1 MRRHHH
7 SPKKYK
13 PQQGGAGG
21 RVLAEESGKGSGGLD
36 HATGLPCPVILEMSK
51 ISLEKNEFEVDRMEY
66 YKHLI
71 CKLTEKDGNLS
82 TRVSRD
88 QSSMAQDNDKVGQG
102 YEKSFPLFKE
112 GINGLSEN
120 KKERLKHVLHEIVS
134 FFTDDVDK
142 VTRDITS
149 MEENG
154 ETHQEA
160 VKKFSAELL
169 EKIDKMAQGVDDIL
183 EIMASK
189 CRSMITA
196 EKLELSNRIRK
207 LPVKAFD
214 RVVEIINMRRP
225 ANESSDKI
233 TFNLGELVR
242 HRFFLLK

>member
-1 MRRHHH
+1 
-7 SPKKYK
+7 
-13 PQQGGAGG
+13 
-21 RVLAEESGKGSGGLD
+21 
-36 HATGLPCPVILEMSK
+36 MSK
-51 ISLEKNEFEVDRMEY
+51 ISSEQNEFEVDHMEY

-88 QSSMAQDNDKVGQG
+88 QSSMDQDNGKVGQG

-112 GINGLSEN
+112 GISGLSEN

-134 FFTDDVDK
+134 FFTNDVDK

-149 MEENG
+149 MENG

-160 VKKFSAELL
+160 AKKFSAELL
-169 EKIDKMAQGVDDIL
+169 EKLDKMARGVDDIL
-183 EIMASK
+183 DIMASK

-233 TFNLGELVR
+233 SFNLGELDDATLWRLYYCVENV
-242 HRFFLLK
+242 LDANKT